1 MHLIERGKVAKPLN
15 INTNGVN
22 KKINIILCISTFA
35 SAKPECDD
43 VLQPDTRISEGCST
57 LLYEGFAKYC
67 NSAIISYKCLLY
79 NLRLT
84 FPNNG

>member
-1 MHLIERGKVAKPLN
+1 MHLIERGKIAKLLN

-22 KKINIILCISTFA
+22 KKINIILCVSTF
-35 SAKPECDD
+35 AKPECDN
-43 VLQPDTRISEGCST
+43 VLQPDSRISEGCST
-57 LLYEGFAKYC
+57 LLDEGFAKEF
-67 NSAIISYKCLLY
+67 NIAITLYKCLLY

>member
-1 MHLIERGKVAKPLN
+1 MEKLEKPLN

-35 SAKPECDD
+35 KPECDN
-43 VLQPDTRISEGCST
+43 VLQPDPRTSEGCST
-57 LLYEGFAKYC
+57 LLDEGFTKDC
-67 NSAIISYKCLLY
+67 NSAIILYKCLLY

>member
-1 MHLIERGKVAKPLN
+1 MLRRMTERGKVAKPLN

-35 SAKPECDD
+35 KPECDN
-43 VLQPDTRISEGCST
+43 VLQPDPRISEGCST
-57 LLYEGFAKYC
+57 LLDEGFAIDC
-67 NSAIISYKCLLY
+67 NSALILYKCLLY

>member
-1 MHLIERGKVAKPLN
+1 MHLIESGKVAKPLN

-35 SAKPECDD
+35 KPECDN
-43 VLQPDTRISEGCST
+43 VLQPDPRISEGCST
-57 LLYEGFAKYC
+57 LLDEGFAKDYNC
-67 NSAIISYKCLLY
+67 AIILYKCLLY

>member
-1 MHLIERGKVAKPLN
+1 MHLIECGKVAKPLN

-22 KKINIILCISTFA
+22 KKINIILCVSTF
-35 SAKPECDD
+35 AKPECDN
-43 VLQPDTRISEGCST
+43 VLQPDPRISEGCST
-57 LLYEGFAKYC
+57 LLDEGFAKEC
-67 NSAIISYKCLLY
+67 NSAIIIYKCLLY

>member
-35 SAKPECDD
+35 KPECDN
-43 VLQPDTRISEGCST
+43 VLQPDPRISEGCST
-57 LLYEGFAKYC
+57 LLDEGFATDC
-67 NSAIISYKCLLY
+67 NSAIILYKCLLY

>member
-1 MHLIERGKVAKPLN
+1 MHLIERGKIAKPLN

-22 KKINIILCISTFA
+22 KKINFILCVSTF
-35 SAKPECDD
+35 AKPECDN
-43 VLQPDTRISEGCST
+43 VLQPDSGISEGCST
-57 LLYEGFAKYC
+57 LLDESFAKEC
-67 NSAIISYKCLLY
+67 NIAITLYKYLLY